1 MYLRLFYI
9 LLFTALTLSVFGQ
22 SKGPQYVDFKPIHVS
37 KIESLFA
44 EGRFCIDS
52 TGSRT
57 YNCPVDY
64 ERIDVEFFKV
74 YYNDKKR
81 TLKLIGRTGLPSVGL
96 YISKDINRFTFD
108 SAVCETTEL
117 DKKYWNYGFF
127 DVEIQLEENSH
138 LFFYLPSCYALRYRI
153 GDFLK
158 VAQAKTR

>member
-1 MYLRLFYI
+1 MYLRLFYVF
-9 LLFTALTLSVFGQ
+9 LLTALQLSVFSQ
-22 SKGPQYVDFKPIHVS
+22 SKGLQYVDFKPIQVS
-37 KIESLFA
+37 KMESLFA

-64 ERIDVEFFKV
+64 QRIGVEFFKV
-74 YYNDKKR
+74 YYNAKTR

-96 YISKDINRFTFD
+96 YVSKDINRFNLD

-127 DVEIQLEENSH
+127 DVEIQLDESSQ

-158 VAQAKTR
+158 VAQART